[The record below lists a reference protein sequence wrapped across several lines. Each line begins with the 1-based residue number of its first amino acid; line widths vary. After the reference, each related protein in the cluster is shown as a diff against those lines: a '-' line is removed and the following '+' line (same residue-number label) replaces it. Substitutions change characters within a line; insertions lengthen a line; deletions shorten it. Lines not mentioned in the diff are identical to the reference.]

1 MSIGMLFYGSAAN
14 FPTSYYAAQFF
25 HLCDPIRVKEGQ
37 GSDQARGS

>member
-1 MSIGMLFYGSAAN
+1 MEVLLIFRHHIMQRN
-14 FPTSYYAAQFF
+14 FF